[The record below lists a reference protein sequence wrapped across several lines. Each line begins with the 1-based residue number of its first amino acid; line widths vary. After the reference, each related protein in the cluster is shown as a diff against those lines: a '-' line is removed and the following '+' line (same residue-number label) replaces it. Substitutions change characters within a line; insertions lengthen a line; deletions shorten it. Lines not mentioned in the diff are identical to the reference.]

1 MLWPSQNI
9 WTLKKFT
16 RILHVSNVSSVSVPN
31 IVSYSLGAAV
41 RKKYMILSTSC
52 SPISTLLL
60 AKVQMSII
68 LLNNDITYVHR
79 VLSFQGPLKRYGR
92 NTFPSFILWN
102 YNLGGKTWVL
112 PQDPLGGFLD
122 HELILESSHKIS
134 IEGSSYILSLLR
146 FDQWAARVLPLLIL
160 VSFNNFSQRLTSE
173 FAKSWPSTFEI

>member
-1 MLWPSQNI
+1 MYHFKVQLFWEGQKI
-9 WTLKKFT
+9 WAICLMVLTFTWHKADCPNFCGLLRKAELYKEIT

-79 VLSFQGPLKRYGR
+79 VLSFQGPLKKYGR
-92 NTFPSFILWN
+92 NTFSSFILWN
-102 YNLGGKTWVL
+102 YNLGGR
-112 PQDPLGGFLD
+112 LGKD
-122 HELILESSHKIS
+122 HRTYWED
-134 IEGSSYILSLLR
+134 
-146 FDQWAARVLPLLIL
+146 FWTM
-160 VSFNNFSQRLTSE
+160 N
-173 FAKSWPSTFEI
+173 